1 MQQGS
6 AITEGVSNATNAT
19 MEAANATGNAITE
32 GVSNATNA
40 TMGAVNE
47 TGNKINVT
55 ITNSSQGNPI
65 LDALKNLFG
74 GMSRKQIRH
83 CCHLNDKN
91 LFFFFFNT
99 HFR

>member
-1 MQQGS
+1 MDAANATGN

-40 TMGAVNE
+40 TMGAANA
-47 TGNKINVT
+47 TGNA
-55 ITNSSQGNPI
+55 SQGNPI

-74 GMSRKQIRH
+74 GMSGNK
-83 CCHLNDKN
+83 
-91 LFFFFFNT
+91 
-99 HFR
+99 

>member
-1 MQQGS
+1 MQLTPQWK
-6 AITEGVSNATNAT
+6 
-19 MEAANATGNAITE
+19 AANATGNAITE

-55 ITNSSQGNPI
+55 VSNSSQGNPI

-74 GMSRKQIRH
+74 GMTGNK
-83 CCHLNDKN
+83 
-91 LFFFFFNT
+91 
-99 HFR
+99 